1 MSRAVSVTGL
11 AVSCDSRTKRYPA
24 RGRGSDPRS
33 PRASQPEI
41 TRKAFRHF
49 AMVLAIAL
57 AASGVPG
64 SGGALGATEAETLR
78 AALEQE
84 KERAAALEAELE
96 KTRSEM
102 QARIDEASD
111 KLSARLEELFAGV
124 TWKSDPEVAVLRQ
137 KLEAAVSEIEGL
149 TAAKENSRAYAERL
163 EAQLRD
169 LNQKVEGF
177 EDAARNEAG
186 KVREQLAAKEEE
198 IEALKAAIAEA
209 EAARAETAEQV
220 DQERAKQ
227 DVWANRV
234 VGANKA
240 ALNAA
245 AEAQELREKL
255 GGLEA
260 ELAEVGDERDVLKQ
274 ELKQAESEIGKR
286 IEQVFAAASGAANAE
301 ADGLREEL
309 EASNKKIVS
318 LQASSR
324 EAEKLEQE
332 LSSLQAETK
341 TLKAAIA
348 KAESR
353 LEEAESGKLGQVQKL
368 QEETEAL
375 TKEADALR
383 KDAEASK
390 RRAEALAAEREAAK
404 KEIAELAQILQATQQ
419 QAEGLQAALNR
430 SMEAR
435 RRLGGQLEAAL
446 ARAEGQNRALAAS
459 RNSAAESDSLRR
471 QLADTKRELSGIKQ
485 ELARTQAEVDA
496 ARGEISQRI
505 GQLIAVAAE
514 KETSPDVV
522 QLREKL
528 AAAEKEIERL
538 TAALEGQQ

>member
-1 MSRAVSVTGL
+1 MSRVVSVTGL
-11 AVSCDSRTKRYPA
+11 AAICDSRTRRYPD
-24 RGRGSDPRS
+24 RRRGSDPRS
-33 PRASQPEI
+33 PKALQPEVSR
-41 TRKAFRHF
+41 TAFRHI
-49 AMVLAIAL
+49 VLVFVLVL

-78 AALEQE
+78 KALEQE
-84 KERAAALEAELE
+84 KQKAAALEAELE

-102 QARIDEASD
+102 QARIDEARD
-111 KLSARLEELFAGV
+111 ELSARLEELFASV

-137 KLEAAVSEIEGL
+137 KLEAAVAEIEGL
-149 TAAKENSRAYAERL
+149 TAAKEKTQAYAERL

-169 LNQKVEGF
+169 LNQKVEGI
-177 EDAARNEAG
+177 EDAARGEAAE
-186 KVREQLAAKEEE
+186 VREQLAAREEE
-198 IEALKAAIAEA
+198 VVGLKAAVAEA
-209 EAARAETAEQV
+209 EAARAETADRV

-234 VGANKA
+234 VGANEA
-240 ALNAA
+240 ALKAA
-245 AEAQELREKL
+245 AEAQELREKV
-255 GGLEA
+255 GGLESK
-260 ELAEVGDERDVLKQ
+260 LAEVGDERDALKLAL
-274 ELKQAESEIGKR
+274 EKAESEIGKR
-286 IEQVFAAASGAANAE
+286 IEQVFAVASGEANAE
-301 ADGLREEL
+301 VDGLRREL

-341 TLKAAIA
+341 TLKVAIA

-353 LEEAESGKLGQVQKL
+353 LEEAKSGEQGQVQKL
-368 QEETEAL
+368 QAKTDAL
-375 TKEADALR
+375 AKEADALR
-383 KDAEASK
+383 KNASASE
-390 RRAEALAAEREAAK
+390 RRAEALTAEREAAK
-404 KEIAELAQILQATQQ
+404 KEIAELAAILQATQQ

-446 ARAEGQNRALAAS
+446 ARSEGQNRALAAS
-459 RNSAAESDSLRR
+459 KRSAAETDNLRR
-471 QLADTKRELSGIKQ
+471 QLADTKRELARIKQ
-485 ELARTQAEVDA
+485 ELARTKAEVNA

-522 QLREKL
+522 QLKEKL
-528 AAAEKEIERL
+528 AAAEQEIERL